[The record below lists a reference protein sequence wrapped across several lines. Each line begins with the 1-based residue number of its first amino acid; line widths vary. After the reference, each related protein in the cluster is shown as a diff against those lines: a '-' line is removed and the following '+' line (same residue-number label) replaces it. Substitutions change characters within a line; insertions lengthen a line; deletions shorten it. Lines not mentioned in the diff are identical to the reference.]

1 MHHLSVSSNL
11 RLNSRTEG
19 FFSLEV
25 QATANKVPSNTL
37 TARIHVPGGYF
48 QLLCLER
55 TVLDPKQDET
65 RRTSYVQAVQDPAQC
80 PGASPGL

>member
-11 RLNSRTEG
+11 RLDSRTEG

-37 TARIHVPGGYF
+37 TARIHVPGDTDGVG
-48 QLLCLER
+48 
-55 TVLDPKQDET
+55 VLSATLSGKDSA
-65 RRTSYVQAVQDPAQC
+65 RS
-80 PGASPGL
+80 